1 MWLHAAEEGVVMK
14 QEKKDTIR
22 TIYLYIFS
30 VLGLVLLVIG
40 TVGFVNLLLKST
52 IFKEADADYYYMQP
66 PMPYGLEK
74 VRSIE
79 DSSEFTDEEKAQV
92 RMWLADYSTWEE
104 QNMNV
109 DYIKSQNQ
117 RSAAQNLALIIVG
130 LPLYLYHWRLIRKYA

>member
-1 MWLHAAEEGVVMK
+1 MRSHAAEEGAVMK

-52 IFKEADADYYYMQP
+52 IFKEADADYYMNQP
-66 PMPYGLEK
+66 IMPYNLEK
-74 VRSIE
+74 IESIE
-79 DSSEFTDEEKAQV
+79 TTEGFTDEEKAQV
-92 RMWLADYSTWEE
+92 RMWLSDYKNWQETTAK
-104 QNMNV
+104 V
-109 DYIKSQNQ
+109 DYRKSQNQ

-130 LPLYLYHWRLIRKYA
+130 LPLYLYHWRLVRKYA